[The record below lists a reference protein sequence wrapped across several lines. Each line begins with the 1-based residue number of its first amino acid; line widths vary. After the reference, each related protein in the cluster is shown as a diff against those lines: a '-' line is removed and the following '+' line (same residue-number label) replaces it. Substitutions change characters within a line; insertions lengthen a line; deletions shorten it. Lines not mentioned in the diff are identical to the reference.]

1 MKKIFL
7 SIENFLVIFTRIFW
21 VIISLSSFLVAIVFL
36 ILALNKFFSIEVD
49 PKIQLPL
56 WSEIRN
62 SILPPEITK
71 TNTTQEDNSSTIINL
86 EDSTLYLREF
96 SDLLESIYINFE
108 DYPELIRGDITKSSI
123 KVYINSYLDNI
134 SKEEEID
141 KKGIILGLTQLLEKA
156 YEEKDFLKIGDY
168 NNRLELLENSINNY
182 FIKLDANI
190 EKYMN
195 EKYMLNTKLI
205 ANKAQSLIYFYIGA
219 ASIGTFVFLAL
230 FIIIFRVENH
240 IRKISKENV

>member
-7 SIENFLVIFTRIFW
+7 SIENFLVTFSRIFW
-21 VIISLSSFLVAIVFL
+21 VIISLLSFLVAIVFL
-36 ILALNKFFSIEVD
+36 ILALNKFFSTEGD

-71 TNTTQEDNSSTIINL
+71 TNTTQENNSSTITNL
-86 EDSTLYLREF
+86 EDNSFYLTEF

-108 DYPELIRGDITKSSI
+108 DYPELIRGDITKSSL

-141 KKGIILGLTQLLEKA
+141 KKDIILGLTKLLEKA
-156 YEEKDFLKIGDY
+156 YEEKDLLKIGNY

-182 FIKLDANI
+182 FVRLDANI
-190 EKYMN
+190 EIYMN
-195 EKYMLNTKLI
+195 EKFMLNAKLI

-219 ASIGTFVFLAL
+219 ASIGTFVFLVL

-240 IRKISKENV
+240 IRKISKDNV